1 MLKDSVNISLV
12 EWVDSLMARGKIAFS
27 IEELKQAFPNNS
39 DGSLKQALNR
49 LFKKKKAVSIH
60 KGYYLL
66 ITPQYQSRGIL
77 PPSVYLDALMKH
89 LNRPYYVGL
98 LNAAAFHGSA
108 HQQPQEYFVFTSF
121 PQLRPVG
128 KKGMRVNYISIKE
141 LPEKFL
147 ETRKTES
154 GYLKISSPELTAID
168 LIHFSKRIGG
178 LSRAA
183 TVLNE
188 LTEELSLDKLNAS
201 FLAQVSAVS
210 IQRLGYLLEKIL
222 NKKEIAEH
230 LYNQSKNAKIKF
242 YRKPLSSNGG
252 KKGFAFDEKW
262 KLIINTEIEPD

>member
-1 MLKDSVNISLV
+1 MSKDNVDISLV
-12 EWVDSLMARGKIAFS
+12 EWVDSLMAHGKIAFS
-27 IEELKQAFPNNS
+27 IEELKQAYPNNS

-49 LFKKKKAVSIH
+49 LFKKKKAVSIY

-66 ITPQYQSRGIL
+66 LTSQYQSRGIL
-77 PPSVYLDALMKH
+77 PPSIYLDALMKY

-108 HQQPQEYFVFTSF
+108 HQQPQEYFVFTNF
-121 PQLRPVG
+121 PQLRPSG

-141 LPEKFL
+141 IPEKYL
-147 ETRKTES
+147 ETKKTES

-168 LIHFSKRIGG
+168 LVQFSKRIGG
-178 LSRAA
+178 LSRTA

-188 LTEELSLDKLNAS
+188 LTEAISKNKLNET
-201 FLAQVSAVS
+201 FLKQVSAVS
-210 IQRLGYLLEKIL
+210 IQRLGYILEKIL
-222 NKKEIAEH
+222 NKKELAEQ
-230 LYNQSKNAKIKF
+230 LYHQCKISKIKF
-242 YRKPLSSNGG
+242 YRKPLSSNGE

>member
-1 MLKDSVNISLV
+1 MDRNITLLD
-12 EWVDSLMARGKIAFS
+12 WVDKLMAQGRVAFS
-27 IEELKQAFPNNS
+27 MEELKSAFPDNS
-39 DGSLKQALNR
+39 DASLKLALNR
-49 LFKKKKAVSIH
+49 IFKKKKAISIY

-77 PPSVYLDALMKH
+77 PPSIYLDALMKH

-108 HQQPQEYFVFTSF
+108 HQQPQEYFVFTNF
-121 PQLRPVG
+121 PQLRPVS

-141 LPEKFL
+141 IPDKFL
-147 ETRKTES
+147 DSHKTES

-183 TVLNE
+183 TVLDE
-188 LTEELSLDKLNAS
+188 LADEIKTEKLNAI
-201 FLAQVSAVS
+201 FLSKVSAVS
-210 IQRLGYLLEKIL
+210 IQRLGYILEKVL
-222 NKKEIAEH
+222 HKQALAGH
-230 LYNQSKNAKIKF
+230 LYNQCKEANIKF
-242 YRKPLSSNGG
+242 YRKPLSLNG
-252 KKGFAFDEKW
+252 KTKGFYYDEKW